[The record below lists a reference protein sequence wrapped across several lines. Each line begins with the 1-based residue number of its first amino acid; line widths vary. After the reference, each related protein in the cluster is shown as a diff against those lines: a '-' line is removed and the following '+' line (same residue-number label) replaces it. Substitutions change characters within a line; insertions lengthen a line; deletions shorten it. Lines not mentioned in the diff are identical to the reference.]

1 MMGRRETLVGVV
13 GALLLASATGAVV
26 FAQAPATKAPA
37 AAAAPAAPL
46 KFVSPFKGAGTIEV
60 LQPQVSQQ
68 GNLVVTKVKIKNLS
82 KGPLV
87 GFEGSEY
94 WYNAKGETVSGSQRT
109 RHPKAFMPNEVIELV
124 LKSPKHPDMNRVL
137 RTFKH
142 ANGSVDAKQVAK
154 FKADS

>member
-1 MMGRRETLVGVV
+1 MMGRTETLVGVV
-13 GALLLASATGAVV
+13 GALLLASASGAVV

-37 AAAAPAAPL
+37 AAPAAAPL
-46 KFVSPFKGAGTIEV
+46 KFVTPFKGAGTIEI
-60 LQPQVSQQ
+60 LAPQVTQQ

-124 LKSPKHPDMNRVL
+124 LTSPKHADMNRVL
-137 RTFKH
+137 RTYKH
-142 ANGSVDAKQVAK
+142 ANGTVDAKQVAK